1 MSKAISKAVDE
12 KTANVQT
19 ADIKM
24 ADDETAGKNG
34 GQQSRAAEIRDVE
47 YGYRR
52 SFLSVGVGALR
63 GC

>member
-1 MSKAISKAVDE
+1 MDE
-12 KTANVQT
+12 KIANIQIV
-19 ADIKM
+19 DIKM
-24 ADDETAGKNG
+24 ADDQTAETNG